1 MCRTPALYCTIAAS
15 QSIKGHTLSSP
26 LDVCFW
32 GSLWGWGFFLFF
44 LSACGGLKHHLL
56 SHCIHLL
63 CLILWTVLRL
73 GPSVAQ
79 NTKLLTARSELD
91 RNTDLTSADVHRTDS
106 PLKICAQNGLLAY
119 YWMRSILYTSSYRPF
134 LVIWWNGTIFILL
147 FIYLYYKTV
156 VN

>member
-1 MCRTPALYCTIAAS
+1 MCRTPGLYCTIAAS

-32 GSLWGWGFFLFF
+32 GSLCGWGFFF

-73 GPSVAQ
+73 GPCVAQ
-79 NTKLLTARSELD
+79 NTKLLTARFELD
-91 RNTDLTSADVHRTDS
+91 KNTDLIGADVHRTDS
-106 PLKICAQNGLLAY
+106 PLKICVQNGLLAY
-119 YWMRSILYTSSYRPF
+119 YWMCSILYTSSCIFTISR
-134 LVIWWNGTIFILL
+134 NGTIFILL
-147 FIYLYYKTV
+147 FIYLYFSKTV
-156 VN
+156 VK